1 MQLFINGEWT
11 GLSDTIE
18 VVNPYVGSVI
28 DTVPSASPAKGAVV
42 MHNMAAHQQIGRA
55 HV

>member
-18 VVNPYVGSVI
+18 VLNPYDGSVI
-28 DTVPSASPAKGAVV
+28 DTVASASLAS
-42 MHNMAAHQQIGRA
+42 NR
-55 HV
+55 